1 VMIGKTPKVR
11 RVDSFGARAKTIER
25 FQTEKRSRER
35 PILHL
40 IHLFKPERIDSAL
53 FECKWR
59 VAERR
64 TAFGHV
70 DGSRCEQ
77 ISVVQMAVE
86 LLRGLHVV
94 NHGNDVPG
102 NVGQSFE
109 GLIPAL
115 VWD

>member
-1 VMIGKTPKVR
+1 M
-11 RVDSFGARAKTIER
+11 SARAKTIER

-40 IHLFKPERIDSAL
+40 IDLFKPERIDSAL

-102 NVGQSFE
+102 NVGQSFQA
-109 GLIPAL
+109 LIPLL
-115 VWD
+115 VLNES